1 MSENISQNQ
10 DIPVDNEELKELIE
24 SLKGIIKKDPDIQL
38 FLSKTFYFHVGYG
51 EMVKYKKYDNME
63 CFFPKNYNAI
73 QETEVSKFINPVL
86 GLVHRQV

>member
-38 FLSKTFYFHVGYG
+38 FLLKTFYFHVGYG
-51 EMVKYKKYDNME
+51 EMVEYKKYDNMKYI
-63 CFFPKNYNAI
+63 FPKNYEAI
-73 QETEVSKFINPVL
+73 LETKVS
-86 GLVHRQV
+86 